1 MTIKHCLLPATFF
14 PVLFNALLAVGQTT
28 DGRPLMDIASRNIA
42 EVSKGSFE
50 MNTRFKFADRD
61 DTITHR
67 GMCYFF
73 RDQPNPD
80 SMARFVVLQ
89 DGRPAF
95 AFDGTHFYQ
104 VLEQVKTIQVTA
116 VESAGGARRML
127 RGDIRKSNLIY
138 ENLLR
143 MGKPAFRPDAFDT
156 VTLSMTLLD
165 DGNAALRVTARDTTV
180 EPALGNVEN
189 NKIIG
194 AYHWDLYL
202 PGLSLARHVST
213 VWLFDGW
220 QYEHRTISPV
230 VPLPASAIF
239 SDYFDPEKLAA
250 SYTFEQYDPNV
261 RLKRDVA
268 LVQPGDT
275 LPDFFLPDLDGNIQK
290 PGGKGLLLLDFWY
303 KGCFPCQL
311 AMPKLENLHR
321 KYQGRGLRVWGV
333 NPVDKD
339 AARLKEWL
347 AGRHL
352 SYLTLLDTGQQLPK
366 ALGITGYPLLVIA
379 DAQTRKVLHVSMGFS
394 EEMET
399 QLESVISANLK

>member
-1 MTIKHCLLPATFF
+1 
-14 PVLFNALLAVGQTT
+14 
-28 DGRPLMDIASRNIA
+28 MDIASRNIA
-42 EVSKGSFE
+42 EVPKGSFE

-67 GMCYFF
+67 GTCYFF

-80 SMARFVVLQ
+80 SMARFVVRQ
-89 DGRPAF
+89 DGQPVF

-104 VLEQVKTIQVTA
+104 VFEQVKKIQVTA
-116 VESAGGARRML
+116 VEAAGGARRMF
-127 RGDIRKSNLIY
+127 RGNIHKSNLIY

-143 MGKPAFRPDAFDT
+143 VGKPAFRPDAFDT
-156 VTLSMTLLD
+156 VMLSMTHLD
-165 DGNAALRVTARDTTV
+165 GGNAALRVTVRDTTV
-180 EPALGNVEN
+180 ELALGNVEN

-220 QYEHRTISPV
+220 QYEQRTISPV
-230 VPLPASAIF
+230 VPLPAPAIF

-250 SYTFEQYDPNV
+250 SYTFEQYNPKV
-261 RLKRDVA
+261 PPKRDVV
-268 LVQPGDT
+268 LIQPGDT
-275 LPDFFLPDLDGNIQK
+275 LPDFSLPDLDGNILR
-290 PGGKGLLLLDFWY
+290 PGGQGLLLLDFWY

-311 AMPKLENLHR
+311 AMPKLENLHQ
-321 KYQGRGLRVWGV
+321 KYQERGLRVWGV

-347 AGRHL
+347 AGRRI
-352 SYLTLLDTGQQLPK
+352 SYPTLLDSEQQLPK
-366 ALGITGYPLLVIA
+366 ALGINGYPLLLVA
-379 DAQTRKVLHVSMGFS
+379 DAQTGKVLHVSMGFS
-394 EEMET
+394 EELEK
-399 QLESVISANLK
+399 QLESVISTYLK